1 MTDQKQIE
9 AAIEFL
15 WRCLPGPSCKF
26 VNSMHLA
33 ILANVSHDAI
43 MAAAEAIGLPIRHRR
58 VDLAE
63 YLGVSI
69 MCIWRWQHDP
79 ELGFPRPAR
88 VNGISYTDRNGVD
101 AWMRGRVADLA
112 NERTKRA
119 SK

>member
-1 MTDQKQIE
+1 LTSS
-9 AAIEFL
+9 
-15 WRCLPGPSCKF
+15 RR
-26 VNSMHLA
+26 H
-33 ILANVSHDAI
+33 H
-43 MAAAEAIGLPIRHRR
+43 HRR
-58 VDLAE
+58 VAEETRWLRNVDLAE